1 MRRRH
6 KHEYKDESTMFR
18 MVMDNFKSSKIY
30 RGAGSGK
37 VNISTRSKG
46 EQDITTKQEE
56 PVVVSDLPS
65 GWSRRRVKMGTE
77 ERVEVVT
84 SKGLRITSQAALDIY
99 TRLQQMPNLRLDW
112 QDMVVFSKGTR
123 FEPDDPVVLEILS
136 DREKDKD
143 TCRNLL
149 RTPPTDSEAP
159 SPGPSIWVRKEIF
172 KSEVLLYNSN
182 IIVSS
187 VNFDFE
193 SQ

>member
-1 MRRRH
+1 MWRRH
-6 KHEYKDESTMFR
+6 KHEFKDESTMFR
-18 MVMDNFKSSKIY
+18 MVMDNLKSSKIY
-30 RGAGSGK
+30 RGASGQ
-37 VNISTRSKG
+37 VNISTRSNG
-46 EQDITTKQEE
+46 EQDITFKQEE
-56 PVVVSDLPS
+56 PMVVSDLPS
-65 GWSRRRVKMGTE
+65 GWNRQRVKMGSE

-84 SKGLRITSQAALDIY
+84 SKGVRITSQAALDIH
-99 TRLQQMPNLRLDW
+99 TRLQKMPNLRLDW

-172 KSEVLLYNSN
+172 KSEVLHYNSN

-187 VNFDFE
+187 VNFDF
-193 SQ
+193 